1 MGKRGRPAHP
11 DILTPREWEV
21 LGLLRE
27 RLTNEQIADRLGI
40 SLDGAKYHVSS
51 ILSKLGASTRE
62 EAAAWRATELRP
74 WWTRLIAAPA
84 PILGAATLLGATA
97 GLALLAWGVIETSG
111 PAQEVVEPTRPPA
124 EDSIEQA
131 WSPEERA
138 AIEPVLE
145 VMRLNPCNH
154 PDVSTAKATLTT
166 MDEFRFLLRQ
176 RLFPNEVIGPT
187 ETPWVAGTENL
198 TPSSTPVWFVEV
210 ESGTYGRLPG
220 DEETC
225 VGESMAMLNLMLVV
239 DGQATA
245 SWARVADRLLPT
257 TR

>member
-27 RLTNEQIADRLGI
+27 RLTNEQIAERLGI

-51 ILSKLGASTRE
+51 ILSKLGAATRE
-62 EAAAWRATELRP
+62 EAAAWRPAELRP
-74 WWTRLIAAPA
+74 WWKRLIAAPA
-84 PILGAATLLGATA
+84 PILGVATLVGATA
-97 GLALLAWGVIETSG
+97 ALAVLAWGVVETGG
-111 PAQEVVEPTRPPA
+111 PAQELTEATATPG

-138 AIEPVLE
+138 AIESVLE
-145 VMRLNPCNH
+145 VMRMDPCNQ
-154 PDVSTAKATLTT
+154 PDASSAKATLTT
-166 MDEFRFLLRQ
+166 MDEVRFLLRQ
-176 RLFPNEVIGPT
+176 RMFPNEVIGPT

-198 TPSSTPVWFVEV
+198 TPSAAPVWLVEV
-210 ESGTYGRLPG
+210 ESDTYARLPG

-225 VGESMAMLNLMLVV
+225 VGESMSWLNLMLVV
-239 DGQATA
+239 DGQAPM
-245 SWARVADRLLPT
+245 SWGRVADRMLPT
-257 TR
+257 PR

>member
-21 LGLLRE
+21 LALLRE
-27 RLTNEQIADRLGI
+27 RLTNEEIADRLGI

-62 EAAAWRATELRP
+62 EAAAWRPVEVRP
-74 WWTRLIAAPA
+74 WWQRLIAAPA
-84 PILGAATLLGATA
+84 PILGIATLIGTTA
-97 GLALLAWGVIETSG
+97 GLALLAWGVVETSG
-111 PAQEVVEPTRPPA
+111 PAQETMDSTVTPA
-124 EDSIEQA
+124 EGSIEQA

-145 VMRLNPCNH
+145 VMRMDPCNH
-154 PDVSTAKATLTT
+154 PDASSAKATLST
-166 MDEFRFLLRQ
+166 MDEFRLLLRQ

-187 ETPWVAGTENL
+187 ETPWVAGTEYL

-210 ESGTYGRLPG
+210 ESDTYGRLPG

-225 VGESMAMLNLMLVV
+225 VGESTPMLNLMLVV
-239 DGQATA
+239 DGQATS
-245 SWARVADRLLPT
+245 SWARLAD
-257 TR
+257 